1 MFNIASQILIYLQPL
16 PLIKIGN
23 TRDPKA
29 GDDDKL
35 IEKVELR
42 APILSA
48 ITDLK
53 SKAMRAGQNRDL
65 DKFKHMSRARGKSVD
80 EISGMQDCIRYG
92 VIKAPGKAIL
102 GVKPVIPE
110 AIDPFDSDQ
119 DVEIGFDD
127 QVHFLDSDDM
137 NEMHEDAGLAKKYGK
152 VVQKVHE
159 FSSDDSFRPKSLSS
173 DENVLV
179 NEEVQA
185 EAEMCTQM
193 QQTEEK
199 TDKIMITTEVQTNKL
214 PLFEQKYH
222 KKTYFPHKQPEIPTE
237 KDSEDDVKEPVEE
250 KPKEKPVKKPMD
262 PMLRLQILRGDFI
275 FDNNRLP
282 DYVGQNMS
290 SNSTCTESSES
301 EEEHFLPFF
310 PHEYLK
316 VQEQNQAKEI
326 IQKAIEKS
334 KSNLKK
340 NFPEEMPQKTA
351 QIESKNNAELHQ
363 EASTVRSKI
372 CRRLPQFGHF

>member
-1 MFNIASQILIYLQPL
+1 MFNIASQILLYLQPL

-92 VIKAPGKAIL
+92 VIKAAGKAIL

-152 VVQKVHE
+152 IVQKVHE

-222 KKTYFPHKQPEIPTE
+222 KKT
-237 KDSEDDVKEPVEE
+237 
-250 KPKEKPVKKPMD
+250 
-262 PMLRLQILRGDFI
+262 
-275 FDNNRLP
+275 
-282 DYVGQNMS
+282 
-290 SNSTCTESSES
+290 
-301 EEEHFLPFF
+301 
-310 PHEYLK
+310 
-316 VQEQNQAKEI
+316 A
-326 IQKAIEKS
+326 
-334 KSNLKK
+334 
-340 NFPEEMPQKTA
+340 
-351 QIESKNNAELHQ
+351 
-363 EASTVRSKI
+363 
-372 CRRLPQFGHF
+372 